1 MLNPYNTQFSDR
13 DLMETAAYLRSKGLS
28 DAQAGEILGMMRRGE
43 VEMSQNDG
51 VTITKSEADA
61 PGTYISAEQRLM
73 DAYGEGVAAQQIQMS
88 SGRQA
93 DPLYFLKTPD
103 FNVAAEVA
111 STNPNYKVVTEGQRQ
126 TIDANG
132 NVVIY

>member
-13 DLMETAAYLRSKGLS
+13 DLMETATYLKSKGLS

-43 VEMSQNDG
+43 VEMSQQDG
-51 VTITKSEADA
+51 VTISQSQPDA
-61 PGTYISAEQRLM
+61 PGTYISAEQKLQ
-73 DAYGEGVAAQQIQMS
+73 DAYSQNAAAQQVQMS

-93 DPLYFLKTPD
+93 DPLYFLMTPD
-103 FNVAAEVA
+103 FNVAAQVA
-111 STNPNYKVVTEGQRQ
+111 STNPNYSVVTEGQRQ
-126 TIDANG
+126 TIDSNG

>member
-13 DLMETAAYLRSKGLS
+13 DLMETATYLKSKGLS
-28 DAQAGEILGMMRRGE
+28 DVQAGEILGMMRRGE
-43 VEMSQNDG
+43 VEMSQQDG
-51 VTITKSEADA
+51 VTIAQSQPDA
-61 PGTYISAEQRLM
+61 PGTYISAEQQLQ
-73 DAYGEGVAAQQIQMS
+73 DNYAGGLAAQQAQQT
-88 SGRQA
+88 SGMQA

-103 FNVAAEVA
+103 FNVAAQVA

-126 TIDANG
+126 TMDSNG